1 MNKAIAIG
9 KLMLLENIRDRS
21 FWIQLIAVPILL
33 TLIMGVAFG
42 GASEGPKKV
51 NLAVADSDGSVYS
64 KIFISQLNK
73 DNVFSVKEVKEAEA
87 RTQVKKRTVSGAVII
102 PSVYSDRIV
111 SGEKVEVEVLT
122 TAGDNNAALL
132 SQVVAGLTNRY
143 SADAFAAR
151 KITERFSALGRPTV
165 VAEQTAWEEA
175 FEAADKK
182 WNPAPVTVDSKIV
195 TRSAIRGDK
204 TLAGGFNQSSMG
216 FTITFIMFMLVG
228 GAATIIEERRKGTL
242 GRILTTPTGKSI
254 FISGKMMGMFA
265 TAATQAAILIVAGR
279 LIFNVNWGRDPL
291 PLIILLIAFIFSIA
305 SMGILIASLARTGA
319 QINSTT
325 PILLISMAM
334 IGGCYWPIEIT
345 PPLMQTAA
353 KFLPAGWMM
362 KGLTDLITR
371 GYGWNA
377 VLLPSLVLLGFGA
390 VFLIAGVVL
399 LKYE

>member
-1 MNKAIAIG
+1 MNKIMAIG

-21 FWIQLIAVPILL
+21 FWVQLIAVPILL
-33 TLIMGVAFG
+33 TLIMGIAFG
-42 GASEGPKKV
+42 GSSEGPKKV

-64 KIFISQLNK
+64 KIFISQLK
-73 DNVFSVKEVKEAEA
+73 QDSVFSVNEMKEAKA
-87 RTQVKKRTVSGAVII
+87 RSQVKKRLVSGAVII
-102 PSVYSDRIV
+102 PSDYSDRIV
-111 SGEKVEVEVLT
+111 SGEKVEVDVLT

-132 SQVVAGLTNRY
+132 SQVIAGLTNRY

-151 KITERFSALGRPTV
+151 KVTEKIASLRSTTV
-165 VAEQTAWEEA
+165 LAQQTAWEES

-182 WNPAPVTVDSKIV
+182 WSPAPVTVDSKVV

-242 GRILTTPTGKSI
+242 GRFLTTPTGKSI
-254 FISGKMMGMFA
+254 FISGKMLGMFA
-265 TAATQAAILIVAGR
+265 TAAVQATILIIVGR
-279 LIFNVNWGRDPL
+279 LIFNVNWGREPL
-291 PLIILLIAFIFSIA
+291 PLIVLLIAFIFSMA
-305 SMGILIASLARTGA
+305 SMGILIASLARTSA
-319 QINSTT
+319 QTNSIT

-345 PPLMQTAA
+345 PPVMQIAA

-371 GYGWNA
+371 GYGWDA
-377 VLLPSLVLLGFGA
+377 VLLPSLVLMGFGA
-390 VFLIAGVVL
+390 VFLSAGVAL